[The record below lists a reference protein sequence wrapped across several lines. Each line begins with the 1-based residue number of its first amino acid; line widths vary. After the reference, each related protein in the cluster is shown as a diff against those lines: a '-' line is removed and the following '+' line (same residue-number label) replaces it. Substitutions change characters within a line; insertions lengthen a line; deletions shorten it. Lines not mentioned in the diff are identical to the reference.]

1 MSPLNYPDV
10 FFLSCVRAVQEI
22 TAEAAAEAVPEYI
35 PSKYV
40 QDFLKSPDADTVR
53 RRICDLLLH
62 STYFLSPT
70 DGDELLVRR
79 QNKESSNTD
88 ILKKLYPKRGAFGVL
103 MGIACIDGGQEA
115 LLQLLA
121 LPPSRWKK
129 SYSSFFSSWETGCGP
144 KKEISHA
151 LSGNA
156 YGNQRRS
163 INKRFKRRF
172 CDLPLDNDDF
182 LNPSTANWPDLWSKE
197 LLQVISPKYILVI
210 MGDFLYNGRF
220 LL

>member
-22 TAEAAAEAVPEYI
+22 TAEAAAKAIPEYI

-40 QDFLKSPDADTVR
+40 QDFLNSPDADTVR

-103 MGIACIDGGQEA
+103 MGIACNDGGQEA

-121 LPPSRWKK
+121 LPQSRWKK
-129 SYSSFFSSWETGCGP
+129 PYSSFFSSWETGCGP

-151 LSGNA
+151 VRVRVN
-156 YGNQRRS
+156 
-163 INKRFKRRF
+163 
-172 CDLPLDNDDF
+172 
-182 LNPSTANWPDLWSKE
+182 
-197 LLQVISPKYILVI
+197 
-210 MGDFLYNGRF
+210 
-220 LL
+220 